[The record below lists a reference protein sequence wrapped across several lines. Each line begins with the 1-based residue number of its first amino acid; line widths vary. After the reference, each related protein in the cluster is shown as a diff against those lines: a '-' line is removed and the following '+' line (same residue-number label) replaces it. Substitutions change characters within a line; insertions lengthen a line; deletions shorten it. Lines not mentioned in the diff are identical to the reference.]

1 LFGHWLSRSDQ
12 PIDLVGASIGA
23 WRMVTAC
30 LPQPEKELLALEEA
44 YIHQHYELAPG
55 QRRPTP
61 HQVSTDFAANLRRFY
76 SGRIHPVIHHPRY
89 RLHVMTS
96 RGLGLL
102 SQDNAWR
109 TPLGYACAYFSNLV
123 DRKSMGQWLERVV
136 FSSPFMGQPH
146 PLPFATN
153 DYPSR
158 QLALSEDNFM
168 DAVQASCSIPFVL
181 EAVKAIHGAP
191 AGAYWDGG
199 ITDYH
204 LHLDYR
210 QAKGL
215 TLYPHFQKAVV
226 PGWLDKKLT
235 SRHHATAFLDSTVL
249 LAPDPDWVRT
259 LPNGKLPDRTDFT
272 TYGQDLDAR
281 VKVWKQAVG
290 EAERLADELAD
301 WLLQPD
307 FGRVE
312 AL

>member
-1 LFGHWLSRSDQ
+1 
-12 PIDLVGASIGA
+12 
-23 WRMVTAC
+23 
-30 LPQPEKELLALEEA
+30 
-44 YIHQHYELAPG
+44 LAPG

-61 HQVSTDFAANLRRFY
+61 HQVSTDFAANLHRFY

-96 RGLGLL
+96 RGLGVL
-102 SQDNAWR
+102 SEDNAWR
-109 TPLGYACAYFSNLV
+109 TPLGYAAAYISNFFS
-123 DRKSMGQWLERVV
+123 RPAMGRWLERVV
-136 FSSPFMGQPH
+136 FSSPFMGQAH

-158 QLALSEDNFM
+158 QLALSEDNFL

-181 EAVKAIHGAP
+181 EAVKAIHAAP

-235 SRHHATAFLDSTVL
+235 SRHHATAFLDSTIL
-249 LAPDPDWVRT
+249 LAPDPEWVRS
-259 LPNGKLPDRTDFT
+259 LPNGKLPDRSDFT
-272 TYGQDLDAR
+272 TYGQDLEAR

-290 EAERLADELAD
+290 EAQRLADELAN